1 MEISDGKNTLHFTVG
16 ICYQNKLPD
25 NSPAAPLNHNPI
37 GTITGRLRRSFD
49 GKHKEIDPFSTSL
62 KRAQFKLKISDVE
75 TGRLKQKK
83 PRLSAI
89 TPLLASSHS
98 SMAFSHDL

>member
-1 MEISDGKNTLHFTVG
+1 METPDGKNTLHSTVG

-25 NSPAAPLNHNPI
+25 NSPAAPLNDNPI

-75 TGRLKQKK
+75 TGRLTQKN
-83 PRLSAI
+83 RLSV
-89 TPLLASSHS
+89 ASSVLYWQ
-98 SMAFSHDL
+98 APTLQ